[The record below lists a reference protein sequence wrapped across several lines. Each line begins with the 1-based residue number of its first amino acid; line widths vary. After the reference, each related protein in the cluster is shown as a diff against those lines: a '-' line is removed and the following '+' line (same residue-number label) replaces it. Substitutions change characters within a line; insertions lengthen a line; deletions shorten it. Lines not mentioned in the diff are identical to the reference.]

1 MGYNDLA
8 NFYKTE
14 VMLKLYHNYS
24 LDEQAMM
31 IPYERDIHIK
41 GILEKLKKLKESQ
54 ENGGI

>member
-24 LDEQAMM
+24 LEEQALM
-31 IPYERDIHIK
+31 IPYERNIHIN
-41 GILEKLKKLKESQ
+41 GILEKLKKMKDSQ
-54 ENGGI
+54 EGG